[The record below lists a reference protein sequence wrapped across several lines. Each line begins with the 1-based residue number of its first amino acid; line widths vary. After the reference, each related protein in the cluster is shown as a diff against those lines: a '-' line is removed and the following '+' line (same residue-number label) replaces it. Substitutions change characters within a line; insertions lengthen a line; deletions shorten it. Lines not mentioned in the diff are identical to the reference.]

1 MKKSILILFVL
12 AISVLLPKMVM
23 ADTKV
28 CQISGTLDTVEI
40 FSDYYDSQNDK
51 LIVSLSS
58 DSQQAANVKIT
69 VEVTYKNINNSNT
82 KTMPYTRPFLAKPSQ
97 STVCEMTIPKSIV
110 ENGATYAFV
119 SYKITGLTGTKCQ
132 TNQ

>member
-1 MKKSILILFVL
+1 MKKSILLIFVL
-12 AISVLLPKMVM
+12 ALSVLLPKMVM
-23 ADTKV
+23 ADAKV

-40 FSDYYDSQNDK
+40 FSDYYDAPKEK
-51 LIVSLSS
+51 LIVNLSS

-69 VEVTYKNINNSNT
+69 VEVTYKNDIYNKKKT
-82 KTMPYTRPFLAKPSQ
+82 KTYTQPFRAEPAQ
-97 STVCEMTIPKSIV
+97 STVCEMLIPKSFKVDGYIY
-110 ENGATYAFV
+110 EYE